1 MPTLEYQSLLIVVMM
16 IVLLVTEK
24 ETVKFV
30 DLEISH
36 KEKDVSENVHLDGIK
51 PEKDV

>member
-1 MPTLEYQSLLIVVMM
+1 MM

-30 DLEISH
+30 DLENSH
-36 KEKDVSENVHLDGIK
+36 KEKDVSKHVHLDGIK
-51 PEKDV
+51 PEKNV